1 MKAEVRLVEGA
12 TMMAKGAS
20 GQWILMDPGVPSG
33 GQGGAPSPMELVLIA
48 YGGCIAMTA
57 TALLRKKAPGL
68 EDLRVELE
76 ADLSES
82 RPHVFT
88 HITAKFIVHGKDLK
102 EEDVEWAISRAHE
115 KYCPVGAM
123 LGKVIELDYKWEIN

>member
-1 MKAEVRLVEGA
+1 
-12 TMMAKGAS
+12 
-20 GQWILMDPGVPSG
+20 MDPGVPSG

-115 KYCPVGAM
+115 KYCPCLLYTSISFQQHDIVKP
-123 LGKVIELDYKWEIN
+123 GKDLVSFANPGNNGSGN